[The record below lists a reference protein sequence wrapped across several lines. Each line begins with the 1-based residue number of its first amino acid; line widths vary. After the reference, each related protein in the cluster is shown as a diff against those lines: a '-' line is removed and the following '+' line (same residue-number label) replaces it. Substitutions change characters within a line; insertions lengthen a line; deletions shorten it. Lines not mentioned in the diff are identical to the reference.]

1 MNTMQPYRQLDE
13 LQEKQWQWVEQ
24 QDWHNKTRLEY
35 LALITSEVG
44 EAVNEARGEDVD
56 EKYYFELADIGLRL
70 LDLAEVEGISLQEYM
85 EKKMEIN
92 LQRIFG
98 KDKEK

>member
-13 LQEKQWQWVEQ
+13 LQEKQWQWVELQ
-24 QDWHNKTRLEY
+24 GWHNKTRLEC
-35 LALITSEVG
+35 LALITSEIG
-44 EAVNEARGEDVD
+44 EAVNEARGEDVK
-56 EKYYFELADIGLRL
+56 EAYYFELADIALRL
-70 LDLAEVEGISLQEYM
+70 IDLAEEEGISLQEYM

-98 KDKEK
+98 KDKVK